1 MTSVADV
8 TTTPRM
14 AQSVT
19 RTVSEKMLDHTTVRR
34 LLLYRV
40 KSQTLRASVA
50 LGPMALWGGWCQRR
64 RREANVRARSVCI
77 QP

>member
-1 MTSVADV
+1 
-8 TTTPRM
+8 
-14 AQSVT
+14 
-19 RTVSEKMLDHTTVRR
+19 MLDHTTVRR